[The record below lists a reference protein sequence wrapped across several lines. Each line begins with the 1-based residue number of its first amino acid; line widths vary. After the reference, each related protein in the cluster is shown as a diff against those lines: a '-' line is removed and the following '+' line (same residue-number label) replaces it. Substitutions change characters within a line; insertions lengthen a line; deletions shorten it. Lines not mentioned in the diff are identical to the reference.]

1 MKSHEYK
8 TDRKNLWKRKN
19 TWYFRKSWRDK
30 NRTRH
35 WYIISLE
42 THSLS
47 VARKGHD
54 EIMLK
59 WKEVIDPDENDYDW
73 SWIGEY
79 ARTTVKQRRLDE
91 VVEVYIKHKEAENL
105 APSSIK
111 RIRYSL
117 NNLINHLGSG
127 FNFTAINSDDIDS
140 FKRAIAS
147 DRTPAGVNVD
157 VRNVRAF
164 CNWLFHTERINR
176 QIPIK
181 QLKEPERK
189 PQYLTEADIKAIF
202 SLDSLS
208 MQMQR
213 FIGFYLATGLRRSTP
228 FFGHMEGNWLVIP
241 ADAKYNKSKRELEVC
256 LDSTLHEIWLEM
268 MEVKQ
273 QWLDRGKL
281 FDSLTGN
288 LTKTFKSAIRECG
301 IDDSQHLHNT
311 RHTFAVR
318 EYLRTNNIYMVKE
331 QLGHSSVT
339 VSEGYMKH
347 KRSRIAVD
355 HPSLMKQVAEVP
367 KTLDLVEGVQ
377 VRGYNDPQRLT

>member
-1 MKSHEYK
+1 MTYK
-8 TDRKNLWKRKN
+8 TDRKNLIKRGN
-19 TWYFRKSWRDK
+19 TWWFRKAWRDK
-30 NRTRH
+30 NGMRH
-35 WYIISLE
+35 WFQKSLK
-42 THSLS
+42 THSLT
-47 VARKGHD
+47 VARDNQD
-54 EIMLK
+54 EIMGR
-59 WKEVIDPDENDYDW
+59 WDEVVAGDDFDW
-73 SWIGEY
+73 SWEGKY
-79 ARTTVKQRRLDE
+79 NRTTVKERRLDE
-91 VVEVYIKHKEAENL
+91 VVERYIKHKQADGL
-105 APSSIK
+105 VDSSIK
-111 RIRYSL
+111 RIRNSMD
-117 NNLINHLGSG
+117 NLISHLGSG
-127 FNFTAINSDDIDS
+127 FNYTAINSDDIDS

-241 ADAKYNKSKRELEVC
+241 ADAPYNKSKRELEVC
-256 LDSTLHEIWLEM
+256 LDSTLHDIWLEM

-273 QWLDRGKL
+273 QWKDQGNL
-281 FDSLTGN
+281 FDNLTGK
-288 LTKTFKSAIRECG
+288 LTKTFKAAIRECG
-301 IDDSQHLHNT
+301 INDSQHLHNT

-318 EYLRTNNIYMVKE
+318 EWLKTNNIYMVKK
-331 QLGHSSVT
+331 QLGHSSIAVT
-339 VSEGYMKH
+339 EGYEEH
-347 KRSRIAVD
+347 KRSRIARD
-355 HPSLMKQVAEVP
+355 HKSLMKGVAEVP

-377 VRGYNDPQRLT
+377 VSVYNDPKRLT

>member
-8 TDRKNLWKRKN
+8 TDRKNLRKRGN
-19 TWYFRKSWRDK
+19 TWGFRKDWRDK
-30 NRTRH
+30 NGKLCYYTKTLATT
-35 WYIISLE
+35 SL
-42 THSLS
+42 TI
-47 VARKGHD
+47 ARRRHD
-54 EIMLK
+54 EIMSRID
-59 WKEVIDPDENDYDW
+59 EVIAGARFEW
-73 SWIGEY
+73 SWEGAY
-79 ARTTVKQRRLDE
+79 ARTTVKERWLDE
-91 VVEVYIKHKEAENL
+91 VVERYIKHKQADGL
-105 APSSIK
+105 VDSSIK
-111 RIRYSL
+111 RIRNSMD
-117 NNLINHLGSG
+117 NLISHLGSG
-127 FNFTAINSDDIDS
+127 FNYTAINSDDIDS
-140 FKRAIAS
+140 FKRLIAI
-147 DRTPAGVNVD
+147 DRSAAGANVD
-157 VRNVRAF
+157 IRNVRAF

-189 PQYLTEADIKAIF
+189 PQYLTEAEIKAIF

-208 MQMQR
+208 DQMKR
-213 FIGFYLATGLRRSTP
+213 FYGFYLATGLRRSAP

-241 ADAKYNKSKRELEVC
+241 ADAPYNKSKRELEVC
-256 LDSTLHEIWLEM
+256 LDSTLHDIWLEM

-273 QWLDRGKL
+273 QWKDQGNL

-347 KRSRIAVD
+347 KRSRIAAD
-355 HPSLMKQVAEVP
+355 HPSLMKQIAETP
-367 KTLDLVEGVQ
+367 KTLELVEGEHLLV
-377 VRGYNDPQRLT
+377 NNEDERLT